1 MTSAKQIEAN
11 RKNARKSTG
20 PRTAKG
26 KAITKFNAVTHGL
39 QARHVV
45 LPDEDVGKF
54 ERLRGELI
62 QELEPRGVGEYRLV
76 ENISVAMWRL
86 RRVYRIEVGM
96 FMRHQEVG
104 IPVLHQLEIAMERT
118 NEEASQSLARS
129 FVRNSNRGDVF
140 SKLSRYETSIE
151 RSMYRAWDKLQQL
164 QEARKTDEGAENV
177 LTIDGTPAN
186 DPELSSGGA

>member
-62 QELEPRGVGEYRLV
+62 QE
-76 ENISVAMWRL
+76 
-86 RRVYRIEVGM
+86 
-96 FMRHQEVG
+96 
-104 IPVLHQLEIAMERT
+104 
-118 NEEASQSLARS
+118 EAYPSPS
-129 FVRNSNRGDVF
+129 
-140 SKLSRYETSIE
+140 
-151 RSMYRAWDKLQQL
+151 
-164 QEARKTDEGAENV
+164 
-177 LTIDGTPAN
+177 GTPK
-186 DPELSSGGA
+186 S